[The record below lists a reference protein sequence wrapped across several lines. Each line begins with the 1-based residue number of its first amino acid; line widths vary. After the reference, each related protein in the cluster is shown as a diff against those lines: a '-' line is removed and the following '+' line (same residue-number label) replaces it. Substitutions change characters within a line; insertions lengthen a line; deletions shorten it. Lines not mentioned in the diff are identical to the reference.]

1 MSTRMPSIFHSLSN
15 YLGFNDGVLVHDL
28 TGTVPGDTKTMR
40 IAANGQITKMRLL
53 NLKPNSSVTF
63 KVNGSTHTQF
73 VADARGEAAVQLTN
87 PVDLA
92 RIHCPQLVFEG
103 ANSMPIIYNLL

>member
-1 MSTRMPSIFHSLSN
+1 MPSIFHSLSN
-15 YLGFNDGVLVHDL
+15 YLGFNDGVLIHDL
-28 TGTVPGDTKTMR
+28 TGTVPGDTKIMR

-53 NLKPNSSVTF
+53 NLKPNSSVIF
-63 KVNGSTHTQF
+63 KVNGALHTQF
-73 VADARGEAAVQLTN
+73 AVDDRGEATVQLTN

-92 RIHCPQLVFEG
+92 RIHCPQLAFEG